1 MVSEHASPLAVLGG
15 VDAGGQN
22 MAVASLARALVARG
36 HDVEVF
42 TRRDD
47 PGPAETVTVQA
58 RLRVTHVPAGPA
70 RVIGKDDMAPFMP
83 AFGAWL
89 RQRWSRGPRPDVVHA
104 HFWMSGLAA
113 LVAAR
118 PLGLPVVQTFHALGS
133 VKARHQGAA
142 DTSPP
147 ERVAAE
153 RQLARSVDLVLATC
167 TDEVTELRALGTPSG
182 RIRIVPCGVDTEM
195 FRASGPLA
203 ARGERFRLVDVGRL
217 VERKGVDTVLRALA
231 AIVRSDGAV
240 PFDAELIVVG
250 GPVAEGLAADPEVR
264 RLRALAADLGI
275 ADRVVFTGRLPAPEV
290 AAHYRAADVV
300 VATPW
305 YEPFGLV
312 PLEAMACGAAFVG
325 SAVGGLL
332 DTVRDGECGLL
343 VPPRDPVALA
353 GALRQLAGDQELRHR
368 LGAAARRRALRFETA
383 RVAGDTEAAYETL
396 VDVPLD
402 VPLDV
407 TLDVPAP
414 GPRAGR
420 LGVARGMGV
429 AGGMGIAGGMAL
441 GGDRAAVDRVS
452 TDLASGEGRGGAVA
466 LPTSGRRRRTGST

>member
-47 PGPAETVTVQA
+47 PGLPDTVTVQS

-70 RVIGKDDMAPFMP
+70 EVVGKDQMAPFMP

-89 RQRWSRGPRPDVVHA
+89 RQRWTRGPRPDVVHA

-113 LVAAR
+113 LAAAR

-147 ERVAAE
+147 ERIAAE
-153 RQLARSVDLVLATC
+153 RHLARSVDLVLATC
-167 TDEVTELRALGTPSG
+167 TDEVAELRALGTPPS
-182 RIRIVPCGVDTEM
+182 RTRIVPCGVDTEM
-195 FRASGPLA
+195 FRTSGPLA
-203 ARGERFRLVDVGRL
+203 PRGARFRLVDVGRL
-217 VERKGVDTVLRALA
+217 VERKGVETVLRALA
-231 AIVRSDGAV
+231 VIVAPAGPDGRV
-240 PFDAELIVVG
+240 DAELVVVG

-264 RLRALAADLGI
+264 RLRALAAELGI

-312 PLEAMACGAAFVG
+312 PLEAMACGATFVG

-343 VPPRDPVALA
+343 VPARDPAALA
-353 GALRQLAGDQELRHR
+353 GALRRLAGDPGLRLR

-396 VDVPLD
+396 VGVTVDVPVD
-402 VPLDV
+402 VPV
-407 TLDVPAP
+407 ETPVRSA
-414 GPRAGR
+414 RAGR
-420 LGVARGMGV
+420 LGVAGGV
-429 AGGMGIAGGMAL
+429 SV
-441 GGDRAAVDRVS
+441 GGDRVPGERGPGERVS
-452 TDLASGEGRGGAVA
+452 TELTAGEGRGGAVA
-466 LPTSGRRRRTGST
+466 LPTSRHRQRRESA